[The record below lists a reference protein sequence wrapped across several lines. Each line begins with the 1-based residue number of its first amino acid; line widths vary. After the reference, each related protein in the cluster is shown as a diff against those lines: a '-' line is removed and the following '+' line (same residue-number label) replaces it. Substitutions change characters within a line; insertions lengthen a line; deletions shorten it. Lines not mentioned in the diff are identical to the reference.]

1 MTDTHNW
8 WPETRQTILAII
20 TVGLVM
26 VGMQAWTL
34 ERTGNLYETK
44 ESAGLRYSFIV
55 DRLDRIEKSLAELN
69 AKLDK

>member
-1 MTDTHNW
+1 
-8 WPETRQTILAII
+8 
-20 TVGLVM
+20 M

-55 DRLDRIEKSLAELN
+55 DRLDRIEKSLDEVK